1 MAMEIRE
8 FTDSDWPAV
17 WAIYQ
22 AVVNAGETYTYDP
35 AWTED
40 HAREVWVEPTPG
52 RTFVAIES
60 GRVVGTAHVGP
71 NKPGRG
77 SHVATASFMVDPEAR
92 GLGVGRTMGTHI
104 LDVARADGYH
114 SMQFNA
120 VVESN
125 TRAVRLW
132 QELGFD
138 IIGTVPEAFEHPT
151 LGRVGL
157 HIMYQRL

>member
-1 MAMEIRE
+1 MEIRE
-8 FTDSDWPAV
+8 LVDSDWPAV
-17 WAIYQ
+17 YAIYL

-35 AWTED
+35 AWSED
-40 HAREVWVEPTPG
+40 HAREVWVEPAPG
-52 RTFVAIES
+52 RTVVAVEK
-60 GRVVGTAHVGP
+60 GRIVGTAHVGP

-77 SHVATASFMVDPEAR
+77 SHVATASFMVDADTR
-92 GLGVGRTMGTHI
+92 GLGVGRALGAHI
-104 LDVARADGYH
+104 LELARADGYH

-125 TRAVRLW
+125 GRAVRLW
-132 QELGFD
+132 QDLGFE

>member
-1 MAMEIRE
+1 MDIRE
-8 FTDSDWPAV
+8 FEETDWPAV

-22 AVVNAGETYTYDP
+22 TVVNAGETYTYDP
-35 AWTED
+35 AWSEAR
-40 HAREVWVEPTPG
+40 AREVWIEPQPG
-52 RTFVAIES
+52 RTFVAVES
-60 GRVVGTAHVGP
+60 GRIVGTAHVGP

-77 SHVATASFMVDPEAR
+77 SHVATASFMVDSTAR
-92 GLGVGRTMGTHI
+92 GLGVGRSLGTHI

-125 TRAVRLW
+125 TSAVRLW
-132 QELGFD
+132 QDLGFE
-138 IIGTVPEAFEHPT
+138 IIGTVPAAFDHPT
-151 LGRVGL
+151 LGLVGL

>member
-1 MAMEIRE
+1 MEIRQ
-8 FTDSDWPAV
+8 FTDADWPAV

-22 AVVNAGETYTYDP
+22 TVVNAGETYTYDP
-35 AWTED
+35 DWSEQQ
-40 HAREVWVEPTPG
+40 AREVWVEPAPG
-52 RTFVAIES
+52 HTFVAVD
-60 GRVVGTAHVGP
+60 GDRMVGTAHVGP

-77 SHVATASFMVDPEAR
+77 AHVATASFMVAEDTR
-92 GLGVGRTMGTHI
+92 GLGVGRALGAHI
-104 LDVARADGYH
+104 LEAARADGYH

-125 TRAVRLW
+125 ERAVRLW
-132 QELGFD
+132 QDLGFE
-138 IIGTVPEAFEHPT
+138 IIGTVPEAFDHPT